1 MAQTLYLWALWNS
14 YCEEKGGYCEE
25 KGGYYEK
32 KGGKLALKVYFIT
45 CFLVLYS

>member
-14 YCEEKGGYCEE
+14 YCEEKGGYCE
-25 KGGYYEK
+25 K